1 MRLYF
6 SDLLLCLQPS
16 EWSDALR
23 RPLLK
28 GLPLSLFGQV
38 PNGMLVYGSYEV
50 YKREIHERFPGMN
63 PNQVALSLSLH
74 PFISPSWS
82 TPFLCLCVSLL
93 PLTALPVS
101 FNESWLLAA
110 ASYDL
115 N

>member
-1 MRLYF
+1 MRLHV
-6 SDLLLCLQPS
+6 SDLLLCLQPA

-23 RPLLK
+23 RPLFK

-63 PNQVALSLSLH
+63 PNQVAPSLSLH
-74 PFISPSWS
+74 
-82 TPFLCLCVSLL
+82 PFLCLCVSFV
-93 PLTALPVS
+93 PL
-101 FNESWLLAA
+101 ESRLFAA

-115 N
+115 DYS

>member
-1 MRLYF
+1 MRLHF
-6 SDLLLCLQPS
+6 SDLLLCLQPA

-63 PNQVALSLSLH
+63 PNQVAPSLSLH
-74 PFISPSWS
+74 PFISPSRS
-82 TPFLCLCVSLL
+82 IPFFCLSASLF
-93 PLTALPVS
+93 PLTVFPLS

>member
-63 PNQVALSLSLH
+63 PNQVAPSMSPSPHLSFSGNPFPLSLC
-74 PFISPSWS
+74 
-82 TPFLCLCVSLL
+82 FLCPPHCVPSIFQRIL
-93 PLTALPVS
+93 VVCCS
-101 FNESWLLAA
+101 FA
-110 ASYDL
+110 
-115 N
+115 